1 MFDGVKFTARR
12 TGGEGGEVE
21 IVDKATIGLGEGGWS
36 VGKVM
41 RFTMSKKDG
50 SLTAPSESGEFFNFS
65 SLKTTLAPIAKPAF
79 VSLLPTR
86 TIAALPSTS
95 TTSTY
100 TMAVDTAPSTAQTLD
115 APPAIGSSAAIAV
128 AVPVVAAPVTD
139 SNNPQQYPAD
149 GQVSFREQVTE
160 EILTKLRAD
169 IGVWEGRKVSWVR
182 ASGMFSHFF
191 FLVLRSTCRND

>member
-1 MFDGVKFTARR
+1 LFDGVKFTARR

-86 TIAALPSTS
+86 TIAAPPSTS